1 MNLTNGI
8 CFLKLFESMAKRNRK
23 QRRAIVKNTADS
35 DISQNKD
42 GAALF
47 KKKNK
52 KPSKKRMLLEEDNK
66 DHKSDN

>member
-1 MNLTNGI
+1 
-8 CFLKLFESMAKRNRK
+8 MAKRNRK

-52 KPSKKRMLLEEDNK
+52 KFSQKRMLLEEDNK

>member
-1 MNLTNGI
+1 
-8 CFLKLFESMAKRNRK
+8 MAKRNRK

-42 GAALF
+42 GASLF

>member
-1 MNLTNGI
+1 
-8 CFLKLFESMAKRNRK
+8 MAKRNRK

-52 KPSKKRMLLEEDNK
+52 KPSKKRILLEEDNK